1 VGRLLFRR
9 THKSSGHEGSSIV
22 IETLP
27 RSDSKTV
34 SVDSHRQCDS
44 GGLSSDSRGGPE
56 VHLSKGWTSITTTEV
71 WKQQEYKPPTFE

>member
-1 VGRLLFRR
+1 VCR
-9 THKSSGHEGSSIV
+9 THKSSGNEGSSIV

-44 GGLSSDSRGGPE
+44 GGLSS
-56 VHLSKGWTSITTTEV
+56 GWTSVTTTEDEAVV
-71 WKQQEYKPPTFE
+71 WEEQEYKPPTFE